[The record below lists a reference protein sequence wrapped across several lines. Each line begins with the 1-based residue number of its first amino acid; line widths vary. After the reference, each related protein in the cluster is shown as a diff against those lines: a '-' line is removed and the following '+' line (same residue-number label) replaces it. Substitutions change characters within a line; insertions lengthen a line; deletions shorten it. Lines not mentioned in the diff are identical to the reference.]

1 MGSKVEGRL
10 RLFFSVRGVT
20 FGRVLL
26 CKVCKTSGKR
36 LVQCVPPWAQCLP
49 PSLPSSFSPTANIF
63 AEKSV
68 NPLPP
73 KPFERI
79 FDRPPTVTL
88 TDSTF
93 PSLNGYKSESI
104 ARPTQ
109 ISTPDVPSVR
119 ALTFCKSRWRLHSMA
134 VSAKGSRT
142 DPRLDLPSVEKRGGR
157 GRPTDGD
164 LPIPLNP
171 P

>member
-1 MGSKVEGRL
+1 MAEFCFAKYA
-10 RLFFSVRGVT
+10 
-20 FGRVLL
+20 
-26 CKVCKTSGKR
+26 KR
-36 LVQCVPPWAQCLP
+36 LGKDLCSVCRPGRNAFLP
-49 PSLPSSFSPTANIF
+49 PFPPSFLLSSFSPTANIF

-68 NPLPP
+68 NPPPP

-79 FDRPPTVTL
+79 FDRPPTAVTL

-93 PSLNGYKSESI
+93 LSINGYKSESI

-142 DPRLDLPSVEKRGGR
+142 DPWLDLPSVEKRG

>member
-1 MGSKVEGRL
+1 MGSKVGTDSSSWFE
-10 RLFFSVRGVT
+10 RGVT

-49 PSLPSSFSPTANIF
+49 PFPSLLPSSFSPTANIF

-79 FDRPPTVTL
+79 FDRPQTAVIL
-88 TDSTF
+88 AGSTF
-93 PSLNGYKSESI
+93 LSINGYKSQVQLKYRPPMCRVSGHLFSANQDGVSI
-104 ARPTQ
+104 QWRSRQRVLLQ
-109 ISTPDVPSVR
+109 IR
-119 ALTFCKSRWRLHSMA
+119 GLIYR
-134 VSAKGSRT
+134 VS
-142 DPRLDLPSVEKRGGR
+142 KRGAA
-157 GRPTDGD
+157 D
-164 LPIPLNP
+164 
-171 P
+171 